1 VGLSRPVFPSGFRAR
16 PRLATFDRQANLNHG
31 LREINMAYDKTISP
45 IDWYFGS
52 YLLRF
57 VEIDEPGQ
65 NDPDRRF
72 VAWENTVLVKA
83 KSMDSAYTKVERIG
97 EGRGQAIPRRSQGR
111 PRQVGICRSHPTRT
125 RVRAHRGR
133 RRDRMGRSRFAK
145 AQDAESVGEAQA
157 RLPPVTPAP
166 LKIAL

>member
-45 IDWYFGS
+45 VDWYFGS

-97 EGRGQAIPRRSQGR
+97 KAAAKPYRGGPKGVRVKWEY
-111 PRQVGICRSHPTRT
+111 VGITQLVPVYEPIADGAEIAWADHGSRKLKTLKRW
-125 RVRAHRGR
+125 VRPKQDFHR
-133 RRDRMGRSRFAK
+133 
-145 AQDAESVGEAQA
+145 
-157 RLPPVTPAP
+157 
-166 LKIAL
+166 